1 MRPQRR
7 ADPLWMLL
15 PTLALF
21 ALFFFYPVVRAV
33 YDSFFEWDLLTPPR
47 YVGLRN
53 YVALSRSGELVDA
66 LGTTCAFS
74 ALTVAGSMALGLA
87 LALLLDR
94 AGAIF
99 AFARAAVFSAY
110 VVSWVS
116 VALLWLWMLD
126 ADAGVV
132 DRVLNAFGLPA
143 PRWLGDAE
151 LALYAVAGVTVWKI
165 AGYSMVLFLAGLRA
179 IPENVLEAAAMDGAG
194 AIRRFA
200 AVTWPLL
207 RPTTAFVATTSLI
220 LSFQVFDV
228 VRIMTQGGPVRAT
241 SVLVYAIYEQIF
253 LDLRVGRASALV
265 VVFFVVLTA
274 LTAVQLWGFRRR
286 EAV

>member
-7 ADPLWMLL
+7 LDPLWMLL
-15 PTLALF
+15 PTLVLLG
-21 ALFFFYPVVRAV
+21 LFFFYPLVRAV
-33 YDSFFEWDLLTPPR
+33 HDSFFDWDLLTAPR
-47 YVGLRN
+47 YVGTAN
-53 YVALSRSGELVDA
+53 YAALARSGELLDA
-66 LGTTCAFS
+66 LATTLGYS
-74 ALTVAGSMALGLA
+74 VMTVVGSMALGLA
-87 LALLLDR
+87 FALLLDR
-94 AGAIF
+94 PGPIF

-132 DRVLNAFGLPA
+132 NRVLRGVGLPE
-143 PRWLGDAE
+143 PRWLGDPK
-151 LALYAVAGVTVWKI
+151 LAIVAIAGVTVWKI

-179 IPENVLEAAAMDGAG
+179 IPEHVLEAAAMDGAG
-194 AIRRFA
+194 ATRRFV

-207 RPTTAFVATTSLI
+207 RPTTAFVAITSSI

-241 SVLVYAIYEQIF
+241 SVFVYAIYEQIF

-265 VVFFVVLTA
+265 VVFFLVLSAFTA
-274 LTAVQLWGFRRR
+274 LQLWGFRRR
-286 EAV
+286 EAL